1 MSNNK
6 IINNPFDKIDGYN
19 CFGCSEN
26 NLYGLKM
33 KFYEDGEFLISKWK
47 PNKNY
52 CGYNDLL
59 HGGIQ
64 ATLCDELAS
73 WTVYVKKERSG
84 VTSRLNMKYR
94 NPVNISNGELTLKSR
109 ITGYIRSTF
118 VIIEIKLYDG
128 LNKLCSEGEAIFRMF
143 SKEES
148 IQNYGFPKEGMDKY
162 K

>member
-1 MSNNK
+1 MDNINK
-6 IINNPFDKIDGYN
+6 IKNPFDKIEGYN
-19 CFGCSEN
+19 CFGCSKN
-26 NLYGLKM
+26 NLNGLQM
-33 KFYEDGEFLISKWK
+33 EFYEDGEYIISKWK
-47 PNKNY
+47 PKEDF

-73 WTVYVKKERSG
+73 WTVYVKKECSG

-109 ITGYIRSTF
+109 IKGYIRSTF

-128 LNKLCSEGEAIFRMF
+128 LDKLCSEGEAIFRMF

-148 IQNYGFPKEGMDKY
+148 VKNYGFPEEGMKSN
-162 K
+162 